1 MSALL
6 KRMLRQTAITAG
18 LEASHVLSRFGA
30 MPSARGRGAIFTLHH
45 VRPHSPRLV
54 EPNRHLE
61 ITPEFLEQAI
71 LQLKGDGYRFVALDE
86 IPARLSS
93 SNSGQP
99 FAAFTLDDG
108 FRDNAEHALP
118 VFEKHGVPFTIF
130 VARGFAERSHT
141 LWWETLEELV
151 NNTNRFTLTDP
162 AGKRTV
168 FEIGDR
174 AAKIAAGDRIG
185 ATIGGPGESE
195 AIAALDAAALEA
207 GVDARAFADRL
218 VMTPDELKAIASH
231 PLSSLG
237 AHTVSHRA
245 LTFLDDAALAEEL
258 SSSADYVAALT
269 GRRPTSFAY
278 PYGDSR
284 SVDARTAAA
293 VSAAGFKL
301 AVTTRPGTLREAS
314 LATPMQLPRISLNG
328 FYQKPRYV
336 SALASGIPFVRRG

>member
-1 MSALL
+1 MSARLN
-6 KRMLRQTAITAG
+6 RMLRQTAITAG
-18 LEASHVLSRFGA
+18 LEASHVLSRLGA
-30 MPSARGRGAIFTLHH
+30 MSSARGRGAIFTLHH
-45 VRPHSPRLV
+45 VRPHTPRLA

-61 ITPEFLEQAI
+61 ITPEFLELAI
-71 LQLKGDGYRFVALDE
+71 LQLKSDGYRFVALDE
-86 IPARLSS
+86 IPATLTS
-93 SNSGQP
+93 SNTGQP

-118 VFEKHGVPFTIF
+118 VFERHGVPFTIF

-141 LWWETLEELV
+141 LWWETLDELV
-151 NNTNRFTLTDP
+151 NNTSRFTLADP
-162 AGKRTV
+162 SGGRTV
-168 FEIGDR
+168 FDIADR

-195 AIAALDAAALEA
+195 AIAALDAAAVEA
-207 GVDARAFADRL
+207 DVDARMLADRL

-231 PLSSLG
+231 PLASLG

-301 AVTTRPGTLREAS
+301 AVTTRPGTLRERS
-314 LATPMQLPRISLNG
+314 LDAPMQLPRISLNG

>member
-1 MSALL
+1 MSARL

-30 MPSARGRGAIFTLHH
+30 MSSARGRGAIFTLHH
-45 VRPHSPRLV
+45 VRPFSPRLA

-71 LQLKGDGYRFVALDE
+71 LQLKRDGYRFVALDD
-86 IPARLSS
+86 IPSALSG
-93 SNSGQP
+93 SGQP

-108 FRDNAEHALP
+108 FKDNAEHALP
-118 VFEKHGVPFTIF
+118 VFERHGVPFTIF

-141 LWWETLEELV
+141 LWWETLDELV
-151 NNTNRFTLTDP
+151 NNTSRFTLTAPSGDQ
-162 AGKRTV
+162 TV
-168 FEIGDR
+168 FEIADR
-174 AAKIAAGDRIG
+174 ADKIAAGDRIG

-207 GVDARAFADRL
+207 GVDARALADRL
-218 VMTPDELKAIASH
+218 VMTPDELKAVAGH
-231 PLSSLG
+231 PLASLG

-245 LTFLDDAALAEEL
+245 LTFLDDAALADEL
-258 SSSADYVAALT
+258 SSSADYVEALT

-293 VSAAGFKL
+293 VSAAGFRL
-301 AVTTRPGTLREAS
+301 AVTTRPGTLRERS
-314 LATPMQLPRISLNG
+314 LDAPMQLPRISLNG

-336 SALASGIPFVRRG
+336 SALASGIPFARRG